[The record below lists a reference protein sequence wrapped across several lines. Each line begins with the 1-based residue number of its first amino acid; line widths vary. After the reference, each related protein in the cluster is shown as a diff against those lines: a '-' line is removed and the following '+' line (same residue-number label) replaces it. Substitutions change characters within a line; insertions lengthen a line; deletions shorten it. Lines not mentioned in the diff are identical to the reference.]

1 MRAAARGE
9 LKLRFKSLFVILVN
23 RIRRE
28 EWNDSHFSVQYEAS
42 DLPSKILA

>member
-28 EWNDSHFSVQYEAS
+28 EWNDSHFSLFNMKLQICQAKY
-42 DLPSKILA
+42 